1 MTALAERN
9 SWAAEGVDDLLKFSR
24 KASQEEPQ
32 LVRTLRGHRGAVH
45 GVAFSPTRRQL
56 ASTGGDG
63 AVMLW
68 SFGMRDEATRR
79 ERPTRAYRFEGHDGA
94 VYCAAFRRDGRQLAT
109 GGADRTVRLWETR
122 ARGESRILRG
132 HSGAVRAVAFS
143 PDGTRLLTGADD
155 KCVKVWSLPRRQFVC
170 TLGASELAPPSGARP
185 ARRARHGGGG
195 AVASHANWVRA
206 ACWSPDGT
214 VAASGGDDKLVKVW
228 DVEAAKATATFFEH
242 EKAVR
247 GVCFS
252 ADGTCVVACGDDAA
266 INVWDTRTKGLL
278 QHYTAHTGPC
288 TSVAVDPKQAGRYL
302 ASTGADGTVKLYYL
316 RQGQLLYTLEG
327 HAGGAA
333 ACAFSGMS
341 TKGELL
347 ASGGADKTVMV
358 WRSQLDGCGPA
369 PAPKAPAKAPAPSR
383 APIAAAAPPK
393 PPPAPPAKGVPEVV
407 AKTLDHV
414 VGQLDAITST
424 LGALE
429 KRICANEGR
438 VATILEKQ

>member
-9 SWAAEGVDDLLKFSR
+9 SWAAEGVEDLLKFSR

-45 GVAFSPTRRQL
+45 GVAFSPTKRQL

-68 SFGMRDEATRR
+68 SFGSIDEATRR
-79 ERPTRAYRFEGHDGA
+79 ERPTRAYRFEGHSGA
-94 VYCAAFRRDGRQLAT
+94 AYCTAFRRDGRQLAT
-109 GGADRTVRLWETR
+109 GGADRTVRLWETK
-122 ARGESRILRG
+122 ARGESRVLRG
-132 HSGAVRAVAFS
+132 HSGTVRSVAFS
-143 PDGTRLLTGADD
+143 PDGSRLLTAADD

-170 TLGASELAPPSGARP
+170 TLGASELMPPSGARP

-195 AVASHANWVRA
+195 TVASHANWVRS

-252 ADGTCVVACGDDAA
+252 ADGTCVVSCGDDAA

-278 QHYTAHTGPC
+278 QHYTAHDGPC
-288 TSVAVDPKQAGRYL
+288 TSVSVDPKQAGRYL
-302 ASTGADGTVKLYYL
+302 ASTGADGTVKLYDL

-327 HAGGAA
+327 HAGGAS
-333 ACAFSGMS
+333 ACAFSGLCEM
-341 TKGELL
+341 GELM
-347 ASGGADKTVMV
+347 ASGGADRTVMV

-369 PAPKAPAKAPAPSR
+369 PRAKPAPAKAPAR
-383 APIAAAAPPK
+383 HAPAAAAPAK
-393 PPPAPPAKGVPEVV
+393 PPAPPAKGVVPDAL
-407 AKTLDHV
+407 AKTMDHV

-429 KRICANEGR
+429 KRICANEGS
-438 VATILEKQ
+438 VASILEKA

>member
-1 MTALAERN
+1 M
-9 SWAAEGVDDLLKFSR
+9 
-24 KASQEEPQ
+24 
-32 LVRTLRGHRGAVH
+32 
-45 GVAFSPTRRQL
+45 
-56 ASTGGDG
+56 
-63 AVMLW
+63 
-68 SFGMRDEATRR
+68 
-79 ERPTRAYRFEGHDGA
+79 
-94 VYCAAFRRDGRQLAT
+94 
-109 GGADRTVRLWETR
+109 
-122 ARGESRILRG
+122 
-132 HSGAVRAVAFS
+132 
-143 PDGTRLLTGADD
+143 
-155 KCVKVWSLPRRQFVC
+155 
-170 TLGASELAPPSGARP
+170 
-185 ARRARHGGGG
+185 
-195 AVASHANWVRA
+195 ASHANWVRA

-302 ASTGADGTVKLYYL
+302 ASTGADGTVKLYDL

-347 ASGGADKTVMV
+347 ASGGADRTVTV
-358 WRSQLDGCGPA
+358 
-369 PAPKAPAKAPAPSR
+369 
-383 APIAAAAPPK
+383 
-393 PPPAPPAKGVPEVV
+393 
-407 AKTLDHV
+407 
-414 VGQLDAITST
+414 
-424 LGALE
+424 
-429 KRICANEGR
+429 CA
-438 VATILEKQ
+438 